1 MANGKCLNCGSELAD
16 GNFCHICGQ
25 PQTVGRLTTKAFA
38 VNACA
43 GLTRINRGFL
53 FTCWKLLTA
62 PWTVISDYIKG
73 RRVRYTS
80 PVQMLLILCFFNVA
94 VLPLIGGGSEIF
106 TEEAEIFN
114 SASTGGF
121 IANAVLKFCMSSPTL
136 QYFILF
142 LPAVPV
148 FMAVNR
154 RKGVAPYN
162 FAEYMVAAIYMS
174 DMVLVFDFVITP
186 FELAMPVVA
195 GSGAYIYMTAMGFIA
210 VYKSLSRLGLP
221 VWRRVLRVVWFL
233 LLTAVIYFAI
243 LVAVVLVLYIV
254 AGIPKI
260 SAS

>member
-1 MANGKCLNCGSELAD
+1 MANGKCLNCGADLAD
-16 GNFCHICGQ
+16 GNFCHMCGQ
-25 PQTVGRLTTKAFA
+25 SQAVGRLTSKDFA

-94 VLPLIGGGSEIF
+94 VLPLIGADSGMSPDEVAVF
-106 TEEAEIFN
+106 
-114 SASTGGF
+114 SDASSGGF

-136 QYFILF
+136 QYFIMF

-162 FAEYMVAAIYMS
+162 FAEYMVAAVYMS

-186 FELAMPVVA
+186 FDLAMPVVA
-195 GSGAYIYMTAMGFIA
+195 DTVAYLYLAGMGFTA
-210 VYKSLSRLGLP
+210 VYKALSRLNLP
-221 VWRRVLRVVWFL
+221 AWRRSLRVVWFL
-233 LLTAVIYFAI
+233 ILTATLYFAI
-243 LVAVVLVLYIV
+243 LVAVALVFYIV
-254 AGIPKI
+254 AGKPQLP
-260 SAS
+260 AS